1 MVKKAV
7 TAFITFLI
15 LYVLFPEVTVLF
27 LVFAILVKDILWIL
41 IAIIYVIVLFYIIT
55 LRVHYD
61 AKRLE
66 SIYIEEAP
74 PFINKLLSETTNRGV
89 LINQLII
96 KTIANKPMIS
106 QTKLYEEIKQIIGP
120 RNCPVKEMI
129 RQYLKKLEKAKI
141 IKDISHETAQAR
153 EKPMFSLNVENGAST
168 QLKDITQNISL
179 FISLD
184 ACFKQNSERNC
195 LPLNLSKIINFSTN

>member
-129 RQYLKKLEKAKI
+129 RRYLKKLEKAKI

-153 EKPMFSLNVENGAST
+153 EKAYVLTERGKWCLDAIKRYYPEYFPIYLIRCMLQTKFRKKLPPLES
-168 QLKDITQNISL
+168 LKDN
-179 FISLD
+179 
-184 ACFKQNSERNC
+184 
-195 LPLNLSKIINFSTN
+195 

>member
-1 MVKKAV
+1 MVQLQYQD
-7 TAFITFLI
+7 AF
-15 LYVLFPEVTVLF
+15 
-27 LVFAILVKDILWIL
+27 
-41 IAIIYVIVLFYIIT
+41 
-55 LRVHYD
+55 
-61 AKRLE
+61 KRLE

-129 RQYLKKLEKAKI
+129 RRYLKKLEKAKI

-153 EKPMFSLNVENGAST
+153 EKAYVLTERGKWCLDAIKRYYPEYFP
-168 QLKDITQNISL
+168 L

-195 LPLNLSKIINFSTN
+195 LLLNLSKMINFSTN